1 MMVSKRMITLA
12 LIAAVLFAPLL
23 RSGAE
28 EPEILY
34 WTCGMHPSVRA
45 DEPGKCPICNMDL
58 VPVTKE
64 EEPAADSGGA
74 VELVIGTEAAR
85 LARISTAVVTRM
97 MLSLEIDAPGEIAYD
112 ETRTAVI
119 SPRVGGWIERLHAD
133 ETGMELRKGDPL
145 VEIYSPELVSAQKEY
160 LLARGTGL
168 EAHAREKLLLLGLS
182 DGQVGALRDESDLS
196 TTLTLLSPVA
206 GTVLHRGVTEGE
218 RMEPG
223 RDILHIADLSRLWV
237 LADIFEN
244 DISFV
249 RVGQDARISI
259 DALRGEEFASKV
271 SFVEPVTNRS
281 TRSTRIRLE
290 IDNRNAMLKP
300 GMFARVR
307 IDAPLGRMRAG
318 GEGHGAHAGGR
329 GVLVVPRGA
338 IVNTGRRTV
347 AFVETGPGRYVMR
360 NVELGAVAGDHYV
373 VLDGLSEGER
383 VVERGSFLLDSQARL
398 TGQAEEVYGGALG
411 KESGKGEPQP
421 KHIH

>member
-1 MMVSKRMITLA
+1 MISKWMILLA
-12 LIAAVLFAPLL
+12 VFAAVLGAPQA
-23 RSGAE
+23 RAGAE

-58 VPVTKE
+58 IPVME
-64 EEPAADSGGA
+64 EKEPAPAEGEE
-74 VELVIGTEAAR
+74 VELVIGAEAAR
-85 LARISTAVVTRM
+85 LARIGTAVVTRM

-112 ETRTAVI
+112 ETRAAVI
-119 SPRVGGWIERLHAD
+119 SSRVGGWIEKLHAD
-133 ETGMELRKGDPL
+133 ETGMALRKGDPL
-145 VEIYSPELVSAQKEY
+145 VEIYSPGLVSAQKEY

-168 EAHAREKLLLLGLS
+168 EEHAREKLLLLGLS
-182 DGQVGALRDESDLS
+182 EGQIRTLREGSDIS
-196 TTLTLLSPVA
+196 TTLTLLSPVT

-218 RMEPG
+218 HIQPG
-223 RDILHIADLSRLWV
+223 HDLLHIADLTRLWV
-237 LADIFEN
+237 LADVFEN

-259 DALRGEEFASKV
+259 DALPGEEYESRV
-271 SFVEPVTNRS
+271 SFVEPVTSRS

-290 IDNRNAMLKP
+290 IDNREAMLRP

-307 IDAPLGRMRAG
+307 IVAPLGGTRAG
-318 GEGHGAHAGGR
+318 GEGHGSHAGGS
-329 GVLVVPRGA
+329 GVLAVPRGA

-347 AFVETGPGRYVMR
+347 AFVETGPGRYLVR
-360 NVELGAVAGDHYV
+360 NVKLGVIAGDHYV

-398 TGQAEEVYGGALG
+398 AGQAEEVYGGALG
-411 KESGKGEPQP
+411 KESGKADSPP
-421 KHIH
+421 AHIH

>member
-1 MMVSKRMITLA
+1 
-12 LIAAVLFAPLL
+12 
-23 RSGAE
+23 
-28 EPEILY
+28 
-34 WTCGMHPSVRA
+34 
-45 DEPGKCPICNMDL
+45 
-58 VPVTKE
+58 
-64 EEPAADSGGA
+64 
-74 VELVIGTEAAR
+74 
-85 LARISTAVVTRM
+85 
-97 MLSLEIDAPGEIAYD
+97 
-112 ETRTAVI
+112 
-119 SPRVGGWIERLHAD
+119 
-133 ETGMELRKGDPL
+133 
-145 VEIYSPELVSAQKEY
+145 
-160 LLARGTGL
+160 
-168 EAHAREKLLLLGLS
+168 
-182 DGQVGALRDESDLS
+182 
-196 TTLTLLSPVA
+196 
-206 GTVLHRGVTEGE
+206 
-218 RMEPG
+218 MEPG

-360 NVELGAVAGDHYV
+360 NVEIGAVAGDHYV